1 MKILKFSMLACSIMT
16 LIACAHANTPGKNS
30 DGWNAFEDIS
40 TGVHERHYVDL
51 DSQIKSISFEKIAGA
66 SDSDM
71 KKPVLKA
78 RRGSK
83 ILGEIYQQEF
93 SGNRLIPVMYL
104 HNEKS
109 MNPSNEQDL
118 KKLANAKTFE
128 YYEFGQ
134 GRLSHAVFTAK
145 NGICQDFKTQQGVHF
160 NMSSNYYDLEKNTSS
175 VDNYLTYQLN
185 GMYAKDTFS
194 IDEYSA
200 GVISEDKAFVEKYT
214 DSIKQNGDKLPNAN
228 AAEKGRMIEQVICR

>member
-1 MKILKFSMLACSIMT
+1 MKILKFSTLACSIIT

-30 DGWNAFEDIS
+30 DSWNAFRDIS

-78 RRGSK
+78 RQGSK

-104 HNEKS
+104 HNGKS

-118 KKLANAKTFE
+118 KKLANAKKFE

-134 GRLSHAVFTAK
+134 GRLSHAVFTTK

-160 NMSSNYYDLEKNTSS
+160 NMSSNYYDLEKNISS

-185 GMYAKDTFS
+185 GMYAKGTFS